1 VGGFTCGC
9 FAQFNSRR
17 DTVGQRTGIGHPWYL
32 CMLYLHGV
40 LSCLVLMYLP
50 REKFLASIERCVEI
64 GIANR
69 NKNKNNLNNFNR
81 YDLLKF
87 LWGCPRNG
95 RWTRSNIAAHQFSFL
110 HNSNMPCP
118 TALLLTVT
126 CHNNHDSRSLCC
138 GCADGEIGS
147 CIADREHAS
156 HHPFLI
162 RCCSTSFFV
171 PCMRLHNFPIVGVWC

>member
-1 VGGFTCGC
+1 MYVVPAWC
-9 FAQFNSRR
+9 A
-17 DTVGQRTGIGHPWYL
+17 
-32 CMLYLHGV
+32 V
-40 LSCLVLMYLP
+40 LSCPYVSSKRKVPGFDRAVCRDWHCEQKQEQEQLEY
-50 REKFLASIERCVEI
+50 
-64 GIANR
+64 
-69 NKNKNNLNNFNR
+69 FNR

-118 TALLLTVT
+118 TALLLTVN